1 MIALLFWA
9 LLRPLAQKPLRL
21 VACLIVGLAVAA
33 VPDLLL
39 RRYLDADL
47 PRAATAALL
56 VVLAGAV
63 VFLRASWR
71 RRWPPALAWPGARLA
86 KPGTEVPPW
95 RTAPPPPT
103 APPPAARRFALWI
116 AVLRG
121 PDGSTRTAVVLD
133 RQRRP

>member
-9 LLRPLAQKPLRL
+9 VLRPLVQKPLRV

-33 VPDLLL
+33 LPDLLL

-47 PRAATAALL
+47 PRAATATLL
-56 VVLAGAV
+56 VVLAGAAL
-63 VFLRASWR
+63 FLWASWR
-71 RRWPPALAWPGARLA
+71 RRWPPARAWPGTRLA
-86 KPGTEVPPW
+86 KPGTEAPPW
-95 RTAPPPPT
+95 RTAP
-103 APPPAARRFALWI
+103 PPPAARRFALWI
-116 AVLRG
+116 AVLRE